1 MNGATTPLCRAIFN
15 GNEPIALM
23 LLEKGADID
32 GVTKK
37 TGRSPLMWAA
47 FRGNLQMTELLL
59 ERGADKELVD
69 HEGLNCFDIAV
80 IRL

>member
-1 MNGATTPLCRAIFN
+1 
-15 GNEPIALM
+15 M

-59 ERGADKELVD
+59 ERGADKELMD